1 MAEGQSRPSWFQRYL
16 LPGFAFKGVVI
27 GGGYATGRE
36 LAEFFLPS
44 GPLGG
49 LFAILLAMLV
59 WSGVCILT
67 YMFARALHAFDYRTF
82 FRELLGP
89 FWFVFEITYLPF
101 LVLLLAVFGAAAGE
115 IGAAA
120 FGLPVL
126 AGSIAFVAATV
137 VVTMFG
143 AESVERLFK
152 FMTMFLYG
160 VYALFAIL
168 ALSAFGGASF
178 ANIAAAEPGTSWV
191 VGGAT
196 YGAYNLVGAIAILPI
211 LRHLTSTKDAVVAG
225 ALSGPLAIWP
235 AFVFFICMVAFY
247 PQIGG
252 ETLPSDFMLR
262 RLDLP
267 AFYLA
272 FQLMIFVAL
281 LESGVGIV
289 HGLNERVS
297 GAYEARRGK
306 PLSARAR
313 LVLGGLVLLGSVFIA
328 DKIGLVALI
337 ASGYRALAV
346 ALLIVFVAP
355 LLTRGVW
362 RLWSMRA
369 GQPAPAAT

>member
-1 MAEGQSRPSWFQRYL
+1 MADGQGRPSWFQRYL

-49 LFAILLAMLV
+49 LLAIGLAMLV

-67 YMFARALHAFDYRTF
+67 YMFARALRAFDYRSF
-82 FRELLGP
+82 FRALLGP
-89 FWFVFEITYLPF
+89 AWLLFEITYLPF

-126 AGSIAFVAATV
+126 VGSLAFVAATV
-137 VVTMFG
+137 LVTMFG
-143 AESVERLFK
+143 ANSVERLFK
-152 FMTMFLYG
+152 YMTMFLYS
-160 VYALFAIL
+160 VYALFGIL
-168 ALSAFGGASF
+168 ALSSFGGASF
-178 ANIAAAEPGTSWV
+178 ANIAAAEPGASWIS
-191 VGGAT
+191 GGAT

-211 LRHLTSTKDAVVAG
+211 LRHLTSTKDAVIAG

-252 ETLPSDFMLR
+252 ETLPSDFLLR
-262 RLDLP
+262 QLNLP
-267 AFYLA
+267 IFYFA
-272 FQLMIFVAL
+272 FQLMILVAL

-289 HGLNERVS
+289 HGLNERIAGV
-297 GAYEARRGK
+297 YEARRGK
-306 PLSARAR
+306 ALSARAR
-313 LVLGGLVLLGSVFIA
+313 LVIGAAVLLGSVFVA
-328 DKIGLVALI
+328 DRIGLVALI
-337 ASGYRALAV
+337 AQGYRALAI
-346 ALLIVFVAP
+346 ALLVVFVAP
-355 LLTRGVW
+355 LLTIGVW
-362 RLWSMRA
+362 RLSARREA
-369 GQPAPAAT
+369 TAPQA